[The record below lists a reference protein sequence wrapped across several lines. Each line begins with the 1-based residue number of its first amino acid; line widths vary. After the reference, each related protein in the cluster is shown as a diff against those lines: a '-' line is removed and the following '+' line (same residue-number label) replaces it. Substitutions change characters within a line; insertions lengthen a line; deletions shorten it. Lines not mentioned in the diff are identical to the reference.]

1 MVLRPPAGAFLL
13 LLLLLLLR
21 MIAADMCPKSRDYD
35 IIVA

>member
-1 MVLRPPAGAFLL
+1 MVLRPPAGAF
-13 LLLLLLLR
+13 LLLLLLR